1 MFIDQAKIQVK
12 AGRGGKGCHSFFRDR
27 RVKWGKPD
35 GGDGGDGGNISFKT
49 DKSVHTLLDFQF
61 KRHFKAESGH
71 HGSSNHQNGRRG
83 EGLILKIPCG
93 TVLKDAQNGF
103 ILRDLIAD
111 GEGVVV
117 TKGGKG
123 GKGNSRGRDA
133 TDGELGQE
141 REIALE
147 LKLIADVGIIGYPNA
162 GKSSF
167 ISKVSKAK
175 SKIAGYP
182 FTTKNPILGIVR
194 WHDYQTLTFADMP
207 GLIEGAH
214 RGKGLGDR
222 FLRHIERTR
231 ALMHMVDVSCY
242 ERPDPYQDYKTI
254 INELKSYSPDLLRKK
269 QVVVLNKI
277 DMPEAKKRL
286 KKLISDFN
294 FKVYPIS
301 VLTGEGIPELLN
313 VIFQL
318 AGEESA

>member
-1 MFIDQAKIQVK
+1 M
-12 AGRGGKGCHSFFRDR
+12 
-27 RVKWGKPD
+27 
-35 GGDGGDGGNISFKT
+35 
-49 DKSVHTLLDFQF
+49 
-61 KRHFKAESGH
+61 
-71 HGSSNHQNGRRG
+71 
-83 EGLILKIPCG
+83 
-93 TVLKDAQNGF
+93 
-103 ILRDLIAD
+103 
-111 GEGVVV
+111 
-117 TKGGKG
+117 
-123 GKGNSRGRDA
+123 
-133 TDGELGQE
+133 
-141 REIALE
+141 
-147 LKLIADVGIIGYPNA
+147 
-162 GKSSF
+162 
-167 ISKVSKAK
+167 SKAK

-254 INELKSYSPDLLRKK
+254 INELKSYSPDLIRKK